1 MSTSVRSLAPDGGW
15 RLSSARA
22 TPCAPKLARF
32 GERDSPWN
40 AGSPRQGLASQGS
53 DPSDYPPGI
62 AVIGGGATGLELE
75 TAGAV
80 GEPALGVGSAIFR
93 SSLLLGGKSALFVS
107 AMTICQKRGSD

>member
-1 MSTSVRSLAPDGGW
+1 MSTSLRCLAPDGDW

-40 AGSPRQGLASQGS
+40 AGSPRQGLVSQGS

-75 TAGAV
+75 TAAAV
-80 GEPALGVGSAIFR
+80 DEPALGVRSAIFR
-93 SSLLLGGKSALFVS
+93 SSLLLGEKPALFVS
-107 AMTICQKRGSD
+107 TMTICQETGSD